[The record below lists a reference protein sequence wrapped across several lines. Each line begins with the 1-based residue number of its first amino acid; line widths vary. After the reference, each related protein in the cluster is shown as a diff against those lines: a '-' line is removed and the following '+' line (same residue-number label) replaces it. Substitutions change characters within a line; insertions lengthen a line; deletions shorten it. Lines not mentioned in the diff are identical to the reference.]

1 MASAALVNGLLG
13 AAGGLL
19 RAIVGLAKAK
29 AAGRRIIWP
38 YFCITVVVATGIG
51 AIAGLVIGINRPVA
65 LLAGY
70 AGTDLLEGIAKAFRI
85 SPVKIG

>member
-1 MASAALVNGLLG
+1 MATAAIVNGILG
-13 AAGGLL
+13 AVGGLL

-29 AAGRRIIWP
+29 ASGRRIIWP
-38 YFCITVVVATGIG
+38 YFFITVIVATGIG
-51 AIAGLVIGINRPVA
+51 AVAGLIIGINRPVS

-85 SPVKIG
+85 SPVKIS